1 MNKFK
6 WDAALP
12 RGIFMAA
19 RYEVVCS
26 RHTISMTTSKLS
38 RSSKYFPFKCFQIA
52 PALHM
57 LIPTSS
63 LMMRKAQIYR
73 IQNLNIFYFC
83 HGPHIPGAGSS
94 DFPFSISNILGVT
107 PGHQEFWNVYL
118 NMSHTIEIYPHTGSI
133 GIDTK
138 YDHLVSTW
146 NEITTENHKKRK
158 QQNMTI

>member
-1 MNKFK
+1 MNKFE

-26 RHTISMTTSKLS
+26 PSHHIHNNFHVYCILS
-38 RSSKYFPFKCFQIA
+38 RSSTYFPFKCFQIA

-57 LIPTSS
+57 LIPTR

-94 DFPFSISNILGVT
+94 DFPFSISNILGGT

-118 NMSHTIEIYPHTGSI
+118 NMSHTIEIYFKYVTVNWNISPTGSI

-138 YDHLVSTW
+138 YDLLNFHL
-146 NEITTENHKKRK
+146 NI
-158 QQNMTI
+158 

>member
-1 MNKFK
+1 MNKFE

-19 RYEVVCS
+19 RYEVVCP
-26 RHTISMTTSKLS
+26 RHTISITTSILS

-57 LIPTSS
+57 LIPTR

-83 HGPHIPGAGSS
+83 HGPQNIPGAGSS

-107 PGHQEFWNVYL
+107 AGHQEFWNVYL
-118 NMSHTIEIYPHTGSI
+118 NMSQSIEIYFKSVTHNWNISPY
-133 GIDTK
+133 GINWDRYKMTRC
-138 YDHLVSTW
+138 
-146 NEITTENHKKRK
+146 TTR
-158 QQNMTI
+158 